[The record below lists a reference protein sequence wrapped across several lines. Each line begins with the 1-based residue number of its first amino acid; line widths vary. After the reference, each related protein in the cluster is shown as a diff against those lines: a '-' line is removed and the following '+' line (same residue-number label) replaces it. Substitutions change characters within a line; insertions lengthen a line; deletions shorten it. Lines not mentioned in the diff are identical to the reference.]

1 MNLAAD
7 GLGLPWLVGS
17 LLIWVGLLIWAF
29 KTAPWYKV
37 QDDKG
42 AQHVLLA
49 AAFIV
54 LLIWQFGASLGE
66 GITFHFL
73 MMTTITLMFG
83 PQFALMAMSLAILGV
98 TFESGLGFMSLGIN
112 AVLMGVIPIFITWW
126 MARWAFAKLDHNIF
140 VFVFFNA
147 FLSAAVGVVTSLG
160 LAATILYAAEVHSV
174 EVLNQSF
181 IPFIPLMATPE
192 GFLNGMLMTAFILFK
207 PQWVSSF
214 SDREYFK

>member
-17 LLIWVGLLIWAF
+17 LLIWAGLLIWAF

-49 AAFIV
+49 ATVIV

-73 MMTTITLMFG
+73 MMTTVTLMFG

-98 TFESGLGFMSLGIN
+98 TFESGLGFLSVGIN

-126 MARWAFAKLDHNIF
+126 MARW
-140 VFVFFNA
+140 
-147 FLSAAVGVVTSLG
+147 
-160 LAATILYAAEVHSV
+160 
-174 EVLNQSF
+174 
-181 IPFIPLMATPE
+181 
-192 GFLNGMLMTAFILFK
+192 
-207 PQWVSSF
+207 
-214 SDREYFK
+214 